1 MVSRTADVVVITGAS
16 SGIGRATAHE
26 FAERG
31 ARLMLAARDQS
42 GLDDV
47 VAECRE
53 RGGEAIARVTD
64 VSDEQQV
71 AALVDR
77 AIAHYGRVDVWV
89 GAASVYAFGSVEQ
102 LPRDVFRQLVETN
115 FFGQV
120 YGVRAVLPHMR
131 RSGSGAIIVIGSV
144 YSKTTGP
151 YVSAYVA
158 SKFATFGFAQSL
170 MHELRGTGIS
180 LCTVLPATID
190 TPIHQHAANATGQVV
205 KPIPPIVSPLRV
217 ARAIVRLSK
226 RPRPVTVVGATQGSL
241 IRLQQWAPG
250 LYSSVITAMW
260 HRLGLRGGSV
270 PVSPGTVFE
279 PDPASNQVTG
289 GWRSPVARAGF
300 VLGAVAAVAVALGRR
315 RRA

>member
-1 MVSRTADVVVITGAS
+1 MVSKTADVVVITGAS

-31 ARLMLAARDQS
+31 VRLVLAARDPE
-42 GLDDV
+42 GLDAV
-47 VAECRE
+47 VAECTQ
-53 RGGEAIARVTD
+53 RGCNAVAKITD
-64 VSDEQQV
+64 VSDETQV
-71 AALVDR
+71 QALVDR
-77 AIAHYGRVDVWV
+77 AVAQFGRIDVWV

-102 LPRDVFRQLVETN
+102 LPREVFRQLVETN

-131 RSGSGAIIVIGSV
+131 RVGSGTIILIGSV
-144 YSKTTGP
+144 YSKTTAP

-170 MHELRGTGIS
+170 MHELRSTGIS
-180 LCTVLPATID
+180 LCMVLPATID

-205 KPIPPIVSPLRV
+205 KPIPPIASPLRV

-226 RPRPVTVVGATQGSL
+226 RPQPVTVVGSVQGSL
-241 IRLQQWAPG
+241 IWLQQLAPG
-250 LYSSVITAMW
+250 TYSRVITAMW
-260 HRLGLRGGSV
+260 HWLGLRGGSV
-270 PVSPGTVFE
+270 PMSPGTVFE
-279 PDPASNQVTG
+279 PDPASNQLTG
-289 GWRSPVARAGF
+289 GWRSPLARAGF
-300 VLGAVAAVAVALGRR
+300 ALGAVAAVALAVGRR